1 MPLTIRARV
10 RTCASLG
17 LAICSAIAVAGQ
29 SANPVFSF
37 RVPYNIGGGTASALA
52 VDPQGNSYL
61 AAASYPESSFP
72 ITDNAAQKTKTDM
85 FVAKVDRTG
94 DHVIWATYLGGR
106 HDTDGSSRSV
116 ANWPTGIAVDPEGN
130 VVVVGGTTTD
140 DFPVVNAV
148 ISSVSGPGTFGFLTK
163 ISADG
168 SRFVYSTYLG
178 AASPV
183 ATATDTAGNAYVALS
198 STRALPYTTTDLS
211 GPGLLGNAIVAKF
224 NPAGGIVFA
233 TRFGGSQT
241 SVTRMVVDNTGQ
253 IVVAGG
259 TTTEGLR
266 LVQPIVRNCWSSPNS
281 GSCGNPLV
289 AKLDRDGRS
298 ISFATFLGGTT
309 DRSAITSLAVDPTGA
324 VYVAGGTLASD
335 FPTRFPYRPE
345 RSGDSDYFLSRI
357 AADNSLETSTYLGS
371 DVSDT
376 FLQAT
381 PSVLVDLAGQP
392 TIVAE
397 TGSRSGIAAGMQHPD
412 MPLYVSRD
420 DGASWAASATGLRTQ
435 VFTVAA
441 SERDRTWY
449 AAAMD
454 GVYRSSDGGA
464 TWTSTT
470 TGIAAGIGGGPQTYE
485 IVVDQAHAGTVYAG
499 TNSGTYKSED
509 RGDTWRRIDSVPFGS
524 PGIGDYAR
532 LVVDGNGVIFL
543 GSRGLRRSADGG
555 RTWTDH
561 SGPFAVVPP
570 GVNRAI
576 EMIVFDPNIAGTMYA
591 LQQNVLFR
599 SINGGDTWTKLPGV
613 RPEGERFLISSFYGI
628 SGLLGRPGHLFSS
641 DQLFMIRS
649 DDNGQTWGG
658 LSPRLNN
665 ATFRTDPARP
675 DTMFAIDSYRG
686 KPALLSHDGGETW
699 APIDVPTRGRALFVL
714 DPLRPSTLF
723 VADGIR
729 TLPVAV
735 QFDSTARQVRSA
747 VFLEAPRPSV
757 SAIDPTGALYL
768 LSSNPFSLT
777 KFRSPQP

>member
-1 MPLTIRARV
+1 MRLTIRARV

-37 RVPYNIGGGTASALA
+37 RVPYNIGGGAASALA

-61 AAASYPESSFP
+61 AADSYPESSFP

-106 HDTDGSSRSV
+106 HDTDGSSRGV

-148 ISSVSGPGTFGFLTK
+148 ISSVTGRGTFGFLTK

-168 SRFVYSTYLG
+168 SRFVFSTYLG
-178 AASPV
+178 AVSPV
-183 ATATDTAGNAYVALS
+183 ATATDAAGNAYVAFS
-198 STRALPYTTTDLS
+198 STGPLPYLTTDLS
-211 GPGLLGNAIVAKF
+211 GPGVLGNAGVAKF
-224 NPAGGIVFA
+224 NPPGGIVFA
-233 TRFGGSQT
+233 TRFGGSAT
-241 SVTRMVVDNTGQ
+241 FLSRMVVDNTGQ
-253 IVVAGG
+253 VVVAGNS
-259 TTTEGLR
+259 TTAGLR
-266 LVQPIVRNCWSSPNS
+266 LVEPIVRSCRTDPNS
-281 GSCGNPLV
+281 GTCANPVV
-289 AKLDRDGRS
+289 AKLDREGRS
-298 ISFATFLGGTT
+298 LSLTTFLGGTT
-309 DRSAITSLAVDPTGA
+309 DFSLISSLAVDPAGA
-324 VYVAGGTLASD
+324 VYVAGGTRATD
-335 FPTRFPYRPE
+335 FPTRFPFQPE
-345 RSGDSDYFLSRI
+345 RVGDSDYFLSKI
-357 AADNSLETSTYLGS
+357 AADNTLETSTYFGS
-371 DVSDT
+371 DATDS
-376 FLQAT
+376 FSQAT
-381 PSVLVDLAGQP
+381 PHVLVDLTGHP
-392 TIVAE
+392 TIVAL
-397 TGSRSGIAAGMQHPD
+397 TGSRTGIAPGMQHPD
-412 MPLYVSRD
+412 VPLYVSRD

-464 TWTSTT
+464 TWTPTT

-485 IVVDQAHAGTVYAG
+485 IVVDRAHAGTVYAG

-509 RGDTWRRIDSVPFGS
+509 RGDTWRPVDSVPFGS
-524 PGIGDYAR
+524 PSIGDYAR

-628 SGLLGRPGHLFSS
+628 SGLLGRPGRLFSS
-641 DQLFMIRS
+641 DSSFMIRS

-699 APIDVPTRGRALFVL
+699 TPIDVPTRGRALFVL

-747 VFLEAPRPSV
+747 VFLEAPRPTV

-777 KFRSPQP
+777 KFRFPQP